1 MNDFNIIAEEG
12 KARRGVLNTLHGK
25 INTPAFMPVGTAGT
39 VKGVFTDDLIKT
51 GSEILLGNTYHLMLR
66 PGSSEI
72 KKFGGLHKFMNWDK
86 PILTDSGGYQVFSL
100 SKLRQISEEGVN
112 FKSHIDGKN
121 IFLSPETSMDIQTN
135 LNSDIVMTFD
145 ECTPFPAEY
154 QEAKSSMEMSM
165 RWAERCH
172 KYFYNINKNKLF
184 GIVQGSIYE
193 DLRKNSCEILTN
205 LDFDGYAVGG
215 LAVGEPQDQMFE
227 VLDYTVPALPSEKP
241 HYLMGVGKPD
251 DIIGGVSR
259 GIDMFD
265 CVLPTRSGRNGQA
278 FTKNGSINIRNS
290 KFKKLD
296 EPIDKNSTNP
306 ICRDYSAGYIHHL
319 FNAKEMLGGMLLS
332 LHNIYFYQDLMRD
345 IRNAIEN
352 KTFKNFTE
360 EFLGNYKS

>member
-12 KARRGVLNTLHGK
+12 KARRGVLQTLHGK

-66 PGSSEI
+66 PGSSEV

-184 GIVQGSIYE
+184 GIYE
-193 DLRKNSCEILTN
+193 LKNLNRSHPITGELDDSFYCPQSRYAGLSDKDMKDAEKDGKLIL
-205 LDFDGYAVGG
+205 LAYGDKPGYTI
-215 LAVGEPQDQMFE
+215 F
-227 VLDYTVPALPSEKP
+227 
-241 HYLMGVGKPD
+241 
-251 DIIGGVSR
+251 
-259 GIDMFD
+259 
-265 CVLPTRSGRNGQA
+265 
-278 FTKNGSINIRNS
+278 
-290 KFKKLD
+290 
-296 EPIDKNSTNP
+296 STSDNRF
-306 ICRDYSAGYIHHL
+306 IAHTG
-319 FNAKEMLGGMLLS
+319 LS
-332 LHNIYFYQDLMRD
+332 LIHI
-345 IRNAIEN
+345 
-352 KTFKNFTE
+352 
-360 EFLGNYKS
+360 